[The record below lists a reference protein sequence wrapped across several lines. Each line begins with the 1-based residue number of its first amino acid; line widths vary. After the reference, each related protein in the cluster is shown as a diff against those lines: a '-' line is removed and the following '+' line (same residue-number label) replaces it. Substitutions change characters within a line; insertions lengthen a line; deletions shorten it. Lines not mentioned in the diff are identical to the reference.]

1 MFKQISDLEM
11 KQRSAPLDKY
21 FSYAVAAAHRK
32 LHTHLNGQLRAFG
45 IQVETWRIL
54 ETLDQTDG
62 LTMSGLAEIVLMN
75 PPAMTKLVDRMV
87 ADGLVQ
93 RQIGIEDQ
101 RRVTLI
107 LTDMGAELVL
117 NVRLPASEQNDAIL
131 AQLGPEKVK
140 LIHEALEILDQNL

>member
-1 MFKQISDLEM
+1 M
-11 KQRSAPLDKY
+11 KQRAAPLDKY

>member
-1 MFKQISDLEM
+1 M
-11 KQRSAPLDKY
+11 KHRSAPLDKY

-75 PPAMTKLVDRMV
+75 PPAMTKMVDRMV

-107 LTDMGAELVL
+107 LTDMGIELVL
-117 NVRLPASEQNDAIL
+117 NVRRPASEQNDAIL

-140 LIHEALEILDQNL
+140 LIHEALDILDQNL

>member
-1 MFKQISDLEM
+1 M

-131 AQLGPEKVK
+131 AQLGPEKVQ
-140 LIHEALEILDQNL
+140 LIHEALDILDQNL

>member
-1 MFKQISDLEM
+1 M

-140 LIHEALEILDQNL
+140 LIHEALDILDQNL

>member
-1 MFKQISDLEM
+1 M

-107 LTDMGAELVL
+107 LTDMGAELGL

>member
-1 MFKQISDLEM
+1 M

>member
-1 MFKQISDLEM
+1 M

-117 NVRLPASEQNDAIL
+117 NVRFPASEQNDAIL

>member
-1 MFKQISDLEM
+1 M

-32 LHTHLNGQLRAFG
+32 LHTHLNGQLRVFG

-140 LIHEALEILDQNL
+140 LIHEALDILDQNL

>member
-1 MFKQISDLEM
+1 M

-107 LTDMGAELVL
+107 LTNMGAELVL

-140 LIHEALEILDQNL
+140 LIHEALDILDQNL

>member
-1 MFKQISDLEM
+1 
-11 KQRSAPLDKY
+11 
-21 FSYAVAAAHRK
+21 
-32 LHTHLNGQLRAFG
+32 
-45 IQVETWRIL
+45 
-54 ETLDQTDG
+54 
-62 LTMSGLAEIVLMN
+62 
-75 PPAMTKLVDRMV
+75 MTKLVDRMV

-140 LIHEALEILDQNL
+140 LIHEALDILDQNL